1 VCVFSPYPAC
11 DAHPDTRSLSAILR
25 WPDLAGK
32 RDQQLAEA
40 LWRWMIDRR
49 TGTYHFL
56 DPIEE
61 PGQTLT
67 GHPVKDPIRLLNSYG
82 YMLCGSHANV
92 SASILRQA
100 GLPARCTGC
109 TGHNITEVYYDGAWH
124 LIDVD
129 MDAIHY
135 KRDGDRLVI
144 ASCADLC
151 ADSDLVARPIKRS
164 DPYYTSDEHA
174 AKVAK
179 EQYKPGVWRWWPQ
192 YWCQLHTLDFAL
204 RPGETLTYHHK
215 PQGRFH
221 YPPAMT
227 PDIQR
232 WHKQG
237 WAGPKE
243 KHQPGRS
250 YANACLHYR
259 PSLPGDLAA
268 PGVACRGLTAEA
280 GGLRVHGDG
289 ELTIRV
295 IAPYVIAGRTPD
307 MTRPEVKCDGAVLH
321 LGCSGPPEATVR
333 VPWTGRREDL
343 AFEPQA
349 DGWRADFSAVVDTC
363 YEYELS
369 IRLPAGAR
377 IDLLDL
383 TTWMQVGP
391 CALPMLLP
399 DGADM
404 ALRLAD
410 PTGEPTLPRIV
421 DLIREAGAQ
430 PERVI
435 RGRLQDDPTLKVIGQ
450 DGVELLGRLEPPDG
464 ARLAWV
470 KLWAAVQ
477 SDVETPPADKV
488 VRLEMAPSSDGPW
501 TTLVA
506 EPIATDHQRCHFS
519 AEAVHQFDQP
529 QRRCWVRL
537 VSPNAVGG
545 FRAAMH
551 YLPDQKLA
559 AAGSSLEITHRWS
572 ESGQMRE
579 HVERVDAPR
588 DGYGYRVP
596 TGSDPEPETTTLSVA
611 SVHA

>member
-1 VCVFSPYPAC
+1 MSVFSPYLAC
-11 DAHPDTRSLSAILR
+11 DAHPDTRSLGDILR
-25 WPDLAGK
+25 WPDLHGE
-32 RDQQLAEA
+32 RDQELAEA
-40 LWRWMIDRR
+40 LWRWMIDRH

-61 PGQTLT
+61 PDETLT
-67 GHPVKDPIRLLNSYG
+67 GHPVKDPVRLLNSYG

-92 SASILRQA
+92 AASILRQG

-151 ADSDLVARPIKRS
+151 ADPDLVASPVKRS

-179 EQYKPGVWRWWPQ
+179 GQYGPGFWRAWPQ
-192 YWCQLHTLDFAL
+192 YWYQLHTLDFAL
-204 RPGETLTYHHK
+204 RPGETLTYYHR

-221 YPPAMT
+221 YPPALT
-227 PDIQR
+227 PDIKR
-232 WHKQG
+232 WYQQG

-250 YANACLHYR
+250 YANARLHYR

-268 PGVACRGLTAEA
+268 PGVGRRGLTAEA
-280 GGLRVHGDG
+280 GGLRAGRDG

-307 MTRPEVKCDGAVLH
+307 LTRPEVKCDGAVLH
-321 LGCSGPPEATVR
+321 LGCSDPLEATVR
-333 VPWTGRREDL
+333 LPFTGQQRNL
-343 AFEPQA
+343 AFEREG
-349 DGWRADFSAVVDTC
+349 DRWRADFSAVVDTC

-377 IDLLDL
+377 VDSLDL

-391 CALPMLLP
+391 CALPMLSP
-399 DGADM
+399 NGASM
-404 ALRLAD
+404 TLRLAD

-421 DLIREAGAQ
+421 DLIRAAGRQ
-430 PERVI
+430 PERLV
-435 RGRLQDDPTLKVIGQ
+435 RGRLQDDPTLKVVGQ
-450 DGVELLGRLEPPDG
+450 DGVELLGLLEPPDG
-464 ARLAWV
+464 GRTEWV

-477 SDVETPPADKV
+477 SDVETPPADKA
-488 VRLEMAPSSDGPW
+488 VRLELGPSVRGPW
-501 TTLVA
+501 TTLA
-506 EPIATDHQRCHFS
+506 AQAIATDHQRCHFS

-529 QRRCWVRL
+529 QCRCWVRL
-537 VSPNAVGG
+537 VSPNTVGG

-551 YLPDQKLA
+551 YLPEEKLP
-559 AAGSSLEITHRWS
+559 AAGSPLEITHRWS
-572 ESGQMRE
+572 ESGQMCE
-579 HVERVDAPR
+579 HIERIDAPS
-588 DGYGYRVP
+588 DGYQYRVP
-596 TGSDPEPETTTLSVA
+596 TGSNPEPETTTLSVPSTDA
-611 SVHA
+611 